1 MPSPCSSL
9 VYNEADKTFVN
20 VRKRNRSN
28 MQMYFIV
35 TIFATAIYCNSLSGE
50 FVHDDLPAILY
61 NDDVLGKTAFTDM
74 FANDF
79 WGTKMKS
86 RHSHKSYRPL
96 TTLTF
101 RYDAAAA

>member
-1 MPSPCSSL
+1 
-9 VYNEADKTFVN
+9 
-20 VRKRNRSN
+20 
-28 MQMYFIV
+28 MYFIV

-50 FVHDDLPAILY
+50 FVHDDLPAIIY
-61 NDDVLGKTAFTDM
+61 NDDVLGRTSSVSDILF
-74 FANDF
+74 NDF

-101 RYDAAAA
+101 RYDAASDAFRILILLK